1 MKNKDTLSAV
11 IGSVFFGVPYLALSV
26 PLLPALAIGT
36 SAFVAGELVLTKN
49 KTDKLSYKNY
59 NLKKALEEAEKQNNH
74 IKEMKKQIEDNE
86 LKKYMEDINN
96 TTSKIIDG
104 IKKQPKKLKNISNFF
119 DYYLPMTV
127 KIVDRYDEIENQ
139 DLSSREV
146 DEFTSQTIDMLKAA
160 DEAFKNIL
168 NNLYREKIVDM
179 DVEMKVFQSMLEADG
194 LNENELAL
202 KNRAKERN
210 EWWWKKRKLLESEFL
225 YY

>member
-59 NLKKALEEAEKQNNH
+59 NLKKALEEAEKQNKH

-194 LNENELAL
+194 LNENELVL

-210 EWWWKKRKLLESEFL
+210 E
-225 YY
+225 

>member
-1 MKNKDTLSAV
+1 
-11 IGSVFFGVPYLALSV
+11 
-26 PLLPALAIGT
+26 
-36 SAFVAGELVLTKN
+36 
-49 KTDKLSYKNY
+49 
-59 NLKKALEEAEKQNNH
+59 
-74 IKEMKKQIEDNE
+74 
-86 LKKYMEDINN
+86 MEDINN

-210 EWWWKKRKLLESEFL
+210 E
-225 YY
+225 